1 MFKRCV
7 YIKVKVIST
16 LYLYICIKGNM
27 DNYYTELRNHHAVC
41 KKKTWDNELRLQKNR
56 KPNDNAS
63 VKQ

>member
-1 MFKRCV
+1 
-7 YIKVKVIST
+7 
-16 LYLYICIKGNM
+16 M

-63 VKQ
+63 VKQQHLIYYLYTHLKP